1 MLISH
6 LIKPSC
12 PLLTDNLPL
21 LTGNIHLRHRNKK
34 NRPPGVEA
42 PADVHLDDIEEEA
55 EAEGLLEGAG
65 QGGEEEGEEVT
76 GRGAEEE
83 EEPPKVRLE
92 ESAAREKGDKKE
104 KKKKKRIRSQEEEE
118 VGGTG
123 FHKGL
128 VRVPPLTSLS
138 DLSSLVFIL
147 FFGRGRMCWFL
158 FFLVGFL

>member
-1 MLISH
+1 
-6 LIKPSC
+6 
-12 PLLTDNLPL
+12 
-21 LTGNIHLRHRNKK
+21 
-34 NRPPGVEA
+34 VEA

-55 EAEGLLEGAG
+55 EVEGLLEGAG

-128 VRVPPLTSLS
+128 VRGPPLTSLI
-138 DLSSLVFIL
+138 DLSSLVFIIFL
-147 FFGRGRMCWFL
+147 RVVSMGGAGSVGSCPLWFS
-158 FFLVGFL
+158 LVGLLFSKNCSRF